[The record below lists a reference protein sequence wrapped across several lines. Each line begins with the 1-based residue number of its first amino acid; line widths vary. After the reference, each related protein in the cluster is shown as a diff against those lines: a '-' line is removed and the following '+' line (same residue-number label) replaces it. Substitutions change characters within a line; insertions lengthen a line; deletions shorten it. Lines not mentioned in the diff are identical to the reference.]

1 MTQGSYN
8 RARYYDEQ
16 VGRFS
21 SEDRK
26 KFNAGINFYEYVFN
40 RPVSL
45 NDPFGIDVNVCYY
58 PNGGPFGHIGFGI
71 SPEPVTSG
79 FYPLFSSGSPWY
91 TQQRR
96 PYGPGIVK
104 PDIGDGQYFCI
115 LIKTTPDQDRC
126 LHNCRNERAAN
137 PGTYNFLTRQCTGF
151 VRDCLKR
158 CGIPVGPYTGIYPD
172 KLANSIAIAND

>member
-45 NDPFGIDVNVCYY
+45 NDPFAIDVNVCYY